1 MSFGTT
7 KEDQK
12 FVNIYG
18 LLVGFLVIQ
27 REELHEQENMLQLES
42 QNVHKV
48 DDVQKKRKR
57 LVIDR
62 TECPTRVSIK
72 LKKDRWIITIVD
84 LTHNH
89 EMVSSPSLTKSF

>member
-42 QNVHKV
+42 QNAQKV

-57 LVIDR
+57 LVTDR
-62 TECPTRVSIK
+62 TECPMRVSIK
-72 LKKDRWIITIVD
+72 LEKDRGIITNVD
-84 LTHNH
+84 LPIIMRWLVPLH
-89 EMVSSPSLTKSF
+89 